1 MNITEKKTKVHTI
14 FKSNYGRYNRFF
26 MTVVNLDKFGF
37 FLLAEN
43 RYVLQSSVFCTSLG

>member
-26 MTVVNLDKFGF
+26 MTVVNLDKFVF